1 MLVRNDIAAFCAAS
15 LCLSMAMQP
24 AHAGPAAEAAERAES
39 LLDSGETL
47 PAYNAFDTAQ
57 HAFWQASPLTFRKVV
72 LVTRAG
78 TFGDYD
84 LRDDAV
90 FKAGDTLM
98 VYAEPVGF
106 GIGTAGGEFQISLD
120 TDFSIETAS
129 GTVLVRKKDLFSVRH
144 SSRSRN
150 RDFNM
155 NLSLVVPALKPGD
168 YIAVYKVKDVI
179 SRKDTEIRVPFTVR
193 VEEVN

>member
-1 MLVRNDIAAFCAAS
+1 MIIRNDIAAFCAAS
-15 LCLSMAMQP
+15 ICFSMAMQP

-120 TDFSIETAS
+120 TDLDGSVDWVIFNDDVGYWQTQGTSQPSWNGEQGVFRAAWPTRQQTPRRLLAS
-129 GTVLVRKKDLFSVRH
+129 SPACTGLPEIVPRR
-144 SSRSRN
+144 RSRV
-150 RDFNM
+150 RYF
-155 NLSLVVPALKPGD
+155 SL
-168 YIAVYKVKDVI
+168 
-179 SRKDTEIRVPFTVR
+179 
-193 VEEVN
+193 